1 MPHSLQAKSPG
12 GINDLPTEGFFFIVR
27 LILWM
32 TMAAEFTLH
41 SIPTDDPGAVC
52 AAVTE
57 IGKACFPE
65 QKLERIGKLMA
76 AVDDLYQGK
85 VPPYQASD
93 MAYHDFE
100 HTLQVTLCWARMFR
114 SLKEHR
120 PEYPVIY
127 ADFLLGIAG
136 CLLHDT
142 GYLKETDDPAGTGA
156 KYVLIHEHRS
166 CQISRRFLMRLEWP
180 DTAISV
186 VQRLIA
192 STGPRA
198 VVDGIPFI
206 SPTEKILAQM
216 LATADF
222 LAQMSDPAYLDK
234 LPSLFKEFEEFDR
247 LRGLTN
253 TERPFPNLDTLVS
266 STPQFWYQFVLPRL
280 KGDYAGVYRLLNNPW
295 PDGGNAYLQQ
305 AEANIEALQPKGD
318 KAEDTPS

>member
-1 MPHSLQAKSPG
+1 
-12 GINDLPTEGFFFIVR
+12 
-27 LILWM
+27 
-32 TMAAEFTLH
+32 MAAEFTLH
-41 SIPTDDPGAVC
+41 SIPTDDPKAVEE
-52 AAVTE
+52 AIAE
-57 IGKACFPE
+57 IGQACFPD
-65 QKLERIGKLMA
+65 QKLDRIRKLMG

-85 VPPYQASD
+85 VHPYQASD

-100 HTLQVTLCWARMFR
+100 HTLQVTLCWARMFQ
-114 SLKEHR
+114 SLKAHK
-120 PEYPVIY
+120 PEYPVVY
-127 ADFLLGIAG
+127 ADFLLGIAA

-142 GYLKETDDPAGTGA
+142 GYLKETDDPSGTGA

-186 VQRLIA
+186 VQRMIA

-198 VVDGIPFI
+198 VIDGIPFI
-206 SPTEKILAQM
+206 SPTEKAMAQM

-234 LPSLFKEFEEFDR
+234 LPSLFEEFEEFDR
-247 LRGLTN
+247 LRGLSN

-280 KGDYAGVYRLLNNPW
+280 KIDYNGVYRLLSNPY
-295 PDGGNAYLQQ
+295 PEGCNAYLQQ
-305 AEANIEALQPKGD
+305 AEANIDALQPNAGD
-318 KAEDTPS
+318 PGDTEEK